1 MTDVQ
6 RYAAALAICGFS
18 KRMSRL
24 HELDLR
30 EAKFDAFAPPPQ
42 RRPS

>member
-1 MTDVQ
+1 VNEIQ

-24 HELDLR
+24 HELDRR
-30 EAKFDAFAPPPQ
+30 EDEAPAAVPPQ